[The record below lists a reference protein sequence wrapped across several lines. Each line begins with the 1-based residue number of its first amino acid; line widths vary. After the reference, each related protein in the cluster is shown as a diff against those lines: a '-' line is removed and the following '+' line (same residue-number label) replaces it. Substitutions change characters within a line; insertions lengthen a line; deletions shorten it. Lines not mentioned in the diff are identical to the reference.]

1 MDMRMLPRFAAVL
14 AVTCFAVTCL
24 AITCLSTAA
33 PAQEPSAGALAAAR
47 DMLAVKGGAAF
58 FDPVVP
64 GVIESVKNSFVPTNP
79 QLYRELT
86 DVAAFLRKDYEPK
99 RVELLGNVTRI
110 FAQHFTEQ
118 ELKDMTAFYKTPLGQ
133 KMLKEEPAAIEQSL
147 KTTQDWANNFSEVV
161 TARFRVEMQKKGHKL

>member
-1 MDMRMLPRFAAVL
+1 MRNAIDMTMPPRFAAPL
-14 AVTCFAVTCL
+14 AIICL
-24 AITCLSTAA
+24 AITCLPAAA

-47 DMLAVKGGAAF
+47 DMLAVKGGATF
-58 FDPVVP
+58 FDPVIP
-64 GVIESVKNSFVPTNP
+64 GVIETVKNSFVPTNP
-79 QLYRELT
+79 QLYRELN

-99 RVELLGNVTRI
+99 RAEVLNNVTRI

-133 KMLKEEPAAIEQSL
+133 KMLKEEPVAIEQSL
-147 KTTQDWANNFSEVV
+147 KTTQDWANGFSEVV

>member
-1 MDMRMLPRFAAVL
+1 MDMRALSFAAVL
-14 AVTCFAVTCL
+14 AISCL
-24 AITCLSTAA
+24 AGTAV

-47 DMLAVKGGAAF
+47 DMLAAKGGNTF

-79 QLYRELT
+79 QLGKELN
-86 DVAAFLRKDYEPK
+86 DVAALLRKDYDPK
-99 RVELLGNVTRI
+99 RVEIFNNVARI

-118 ELKDMTAFYKTPLGQ
+118 ELKDIAAFYKTPLGQ

-147 KTTQDWANNFSEVV
+147 KTTQDWANSFSEAV
-161 TARFRVEMQKKGHKL
+161 TARFRAEMQKKGHKL